1 MWGCDFTP
9 YATGWGSW
17 FPMVFWLLI
26 LGGIALL
33 ALKGLSGKTRNGNQD
48 ADRNDSLEILKKRL
62 ARGEINVDEYNTLK
76 SVL

>member
-1 MWGCDFTP
+1 MWGCDYTP
-9 YATGWGSW
+9 YASGWGGW

-33 ALKGLSGKTRNGNQD
+33 AFKTLCGKDRNGNQD
-48 ADRNDSLEILKKRL
+48 ADRNDSLAILKTRL
-62 ARGEINVDEYNTLK
+62 ARGDINMDEYNTLK